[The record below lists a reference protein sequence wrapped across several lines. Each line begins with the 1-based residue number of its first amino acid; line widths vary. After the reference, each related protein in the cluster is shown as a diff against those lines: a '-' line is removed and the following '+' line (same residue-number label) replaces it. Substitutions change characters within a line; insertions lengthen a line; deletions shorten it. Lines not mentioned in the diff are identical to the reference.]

1 VCGIAGIYNPQGR
14 MSITPEVLGRM
25 AGMLRH
31 RGPDGAGLYLE
42 DQVGLAHARLS
53 IIDLEGGAQPI
64 HNEDGTLWIVYNG
77 EVFNYPELRE
87 GLLARGHRFSTATDT
102 EVILHL
108 YEERS
113 ASCLDALNGQFAFA
127 IWDSRR
133 AELFLA
139 RDRLGIIPL
148 HYMEWDGVFLFASEI
163 KALFAVP
170 GVPRRLNPFALDQIF
185 TFWAP
190 LPGRTPFEGVRE
202 LPPGHWMKTSTDGT
216 TVQKYWELPFA
227 DPAHWLNRS
236 EQDLAAETGELIR
249 DAVRIRLRAD
259 VPVGCYLSGGL
270 DSSGITT
277 LVKRDFNHTL
287 KTFGVRF
294 EDKTF
299 DEGDFQ
305 ARMVSFLG
313 CDHREVVART
323 GDIGSSFPEV
333 LWHTERPVLRTAP
346 VPLYFLSGLVR
357 DNGFKVVLTGEGAD
371 EVFGGYN
378 IFREAK
384 ARAFWARRPDSAW
397 RPLLIK
403 RLYPYIFSGKD
414 RISPFVRSFFGQ
426 GLDKVDDPF
435 FSHLIRW
442 ENTSRLKRF
451 FSPDLKNAIDGYSGY
466 DDLHR
471 LLPNDFSAWDTLSHA
486 QYLETLIFLSNYL
499 LSSQGDRV
507 AMAHGVEIRP
517 PFLDHRIVEFMGK
530 VPSSVKI
537 RGMKEKYLLKK
548 IFEKI
553 LPREVV
559 HRPKQPYRA
568 PIRRS
573 LLGGGDSP
581 VETALSEE
589 ALVRTGIFDAPLVLR
604 FLKKL
609 DQTEHVGE
617 FEEMALTGIVSTQI
631 VHERFVESFSCES
644 VSEARPNLIVDRR
657 KDTK

>member
-1 VCGIAGIYNPQGR
+1 
-14 MSITPEVLGRM
+14 
-25 AGMLRH
+25 MLRH

-87 GLLARGHRFSTATDT
+87 GLLAQGHRFSTATDT

-108 YEERS
+108 YEERG

-127 IWDSRR
+127 IWDSGRE
-133 AELFLA
+133 ELFLA

-170 GVPRRLNPFALDQIF
+170 GVPRRLDPLALDQIF

-202 LPPGHWMKTSTDGT
+202 LPPGHWMKTGTDGT
-216 TVQKYWELPFA
+216 MVQKYWELPFA
-227 DPAHWLNRS
+227 DPAGWLNRG
-236 EQDLAAETGELIR
+236 EQDLAAEAGELIR

-313 CDHREVVART
+313 CDHREVVARD
-323 GDIGSSFPEV
+323 GDIGSFFPEV
-333 LWHTERPVLRTAP
+333 LWHTERPMLRTAP

-357 DNGFKVVLTGEGAD
+357 DNDFKVVLTGEGAD

-384 ARAFWARRPDSAW
+384 AREFWARQPNSAW

-403 RLYPYIFSGKD
+403 RLYPYVFSGKD

-451 FSPDLKNAIDGYSGY
+451 FSPDLKNALGGYSGY
-466 DDLHR
+466 DDLRR
-471 LLPNDFSAWDTLSHA
+471 LLPRDYSAWDTLSHA

-548 IFEKI
+548 VFEKI
-553 LPREVV
+553 LPPEVV

-573 LLGGGDSP
+573 LLDGSSSP
-581 VETALSEE
+581 ARAALSEE
-589 ALVRTGIFDAPLVLR
+589 ALLRTGIFDAPMVLR

-609 DQTEHVGE
+609 DQAEHVGE

-631 VHERFVESFSCES
+631 VHERFVEGFPRES
-644 VSEARPNLIVDRR
+644 AHDARPGLIVDRR
-657 KDTK
+657 KSADAPRGRS